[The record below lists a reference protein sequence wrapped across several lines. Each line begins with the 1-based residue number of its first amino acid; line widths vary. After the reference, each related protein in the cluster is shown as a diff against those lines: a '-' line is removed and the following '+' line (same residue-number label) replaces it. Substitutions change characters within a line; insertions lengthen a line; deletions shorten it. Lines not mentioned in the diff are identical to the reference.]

1 MNAGDGTHRN
11 PRAPPASDS
20 GWGRPPPSPHFPPPR
35 PDSRTQ
41 ATALSTPQFQQ
52 LVDDDVCMGEA
63 PPTEGEIR
71 QKRVERFR
79 KFGLIKPL
87 QKTTSSPA
95 GSSPKSPS
103 MQSPAGSRAPAG
115 GPPRMS
121 LQEANRLQKEQAEMR
136 TADDAAKVLE
146 REERRKAKEE
156 KDRKRME
163 AIKRANKQMDEEE
176 EDSVEE

>member
-1 MNAGDGTHRN
+1 
-11 PRAPPASDS
+11 
-20 GWGRPPPSPHFPPPR
+20 
-35 PDSRTQ
+35 
-41 ATALSTPQFQQ
+41 
-52 LVDDDVCMGEA
+52 
-63 PPTEGEIR
+63 
-71 QKRVERFR
+71 
-79 KFGLIKPL
+79 
-87 QKTTSSPA
+87 
-95 GSSPKSPS
+95 
-103 MQSPAGSRAPAG
+103 
-115 GPPRMS
+115 MS